1 MSASGHEPVRVAD
14 DDVFRAEDEPVRR
27 DDAGPESGG
36 GTQPVLSGDDAGEL
50 GRRWDELQAR
60 FVDAP
65 QEVVQ
70 EADRLVA
77 DVFERVT
84 RTFAEERGR
93 LEEQWNRGEEASTE
107 DLRVALQRY
116 RSFFQRLLAV

>member
-1 MSASGHEPVRVAD
+1 MSAPEHEPTHVAD
-14 DDVFRAEDEPVRR
+14 DDVVRAEDEPVRR
-27 DDAGPESGG
+27 DDDLQVSGSA
-36 GTQPVLSGDDAGEL
+36 TQSVLPDDDAGEL

-77 DVFERVT
+77 DVFDRVT

-116 RSFFQRLLAV
+116 RSFFQRLLSA